1 MSDRVDAAE
10 RLLALVIALS
20 HTPHRMTKA
29 QIRAN
34 VAGYADAPSDGAFE
48 RMFERDKDA
57 LRALGVPLTTLTDST
72 HEDDVG
78 YRIDTSEYALPPV
91 DFTPA
96 EIGVLSL
103 AAQVWQDSSLAA
115 QARRGL
121 TKLRATTPH
130 AQDLEPAT
138 TLRVRGPGDVFETLL
153 QAIMAR
159 QAVRFDYRAAN
170 TGVTARRTVEPW
182 RLYAKDR
189 GWYLVGLDR
198 DRGAE
203 RHFRL
208 SRIIGRV
215 RRVGEPGEVSIPTG
229 TSPTSAAAQQVR
241 VRLAVLPGRAAALR
255 ARARRPAEAPE
266 GPGAAPWAGS
276 EHRDLVEIDTAD
288 PDLLAEEI
296 AGYGAA
302 VVVLDPP
309 EVRDGVRRRLRAIA
323 DLAGVPAAG
332 GGQ

>member
-1 MSDRVDAAE
+1 MSARLDAAE

-34 VAGYADAPSDGAFE
+34 VAGYADASSDAAFE

-57 LRALGVPLTTLTDST
+57 LRALGVPLTTVTDST

-78 YRIDTSEYALPPV
+78 YRIDTSEYALPAV

-103 AAQVWQDSSLAA
+103 AAEVWQDSSLAA

-138 TLRVRGPGDVFETLL
+138 ALRVRGPGDVFETLL
-153 QAIMAR
+153 EAIMAR
-159 QAVRFDYRAAN
+159 QPVRFDYRAAS
-170 TGVTARRTVEPW
+170 TGSTARRTVEPW

-189 GWYLVGLDR
+189 GWYLVGFDR
-198 DRGAE
+198 DRQAE

-208 SRIIGRV
+208 SRIIGRA
-215 RRVGEPGEVSIPTG
+215 RRTGEAGEVALPEGMPPT
-229 TSPTSAAAQQVR
+229 TAAAHRTR

-255 ARARRPAEAPE
+255 ARAVGEPAHDTAANGGPRR
-266 GPGAAPWAGS
+266 
-276 EHRDLVEIDTAD
+276 DIVELDTAD

-302 VVVLDPP
+302 VVVLHPP
-309 EVRDGVRRRLRAIA
+309 EVRDNVLRRLHAVAELAAIGVR
-323 DLAGVPAAG
+323 GEG
-332 GGQ
+332 